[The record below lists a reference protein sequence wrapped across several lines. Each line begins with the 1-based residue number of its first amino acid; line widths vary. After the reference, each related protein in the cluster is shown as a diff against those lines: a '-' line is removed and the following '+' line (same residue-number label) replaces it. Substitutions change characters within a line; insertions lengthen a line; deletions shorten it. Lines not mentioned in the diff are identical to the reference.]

1 MKTKI
6 VAFMMCMLMITI
18 VPLAAGMMIEK
29 ETEPDEEPEGIFGI
43 TIIRGFV
50 SNVKQKGTDIT
61 FRAIRL
67 HYFTISG
74 MEKIT
79 GVIRLKKCTVDDFA
93 FERRWDIGPLGSFS
107 WIFGIVRG
115 GLEVN

>member
-6 VAFMMCMLMITI
+6 VALMMCMLMITI
-18 VPLAAGMMIEK
+18 VPLAAGMTIEK
-29 ETEPDEEPEGIFGI
+29 ETEPEEESEGLFGI
-43 TIIRGFV
+43 TIIRGFIA
-50 SNVKQKGTDIT
+50 NVRQKGTDIT

-93 FERRWDIGPLGSFS
+93 FERRWDIGLLGSFS

>member
-6 VAFMMCMLMITI
+6 VALMMCMLMITM
-18 VPLAAGMMIEK
+18 VPLAAGMTIERENEK
-29 ETEPDEEPEGIFGI
+29 DDSLFGW

-50 SNVKQKGTDIT
+50 SNVRQKGTEIT